1 MLPPLLA
8 WKSHRGCPGTS
19 NTAREIHDLIRKIEV
34 GRCGWRESVS
44 VGQLSGSSP
53 NRNSFGAI
61 SPITILPQS
70 ALNSHGETDDESTAY
85 AYISKFVDANGSHNV
100 ETAGVFVEKC
110 TSITGYLYVDECDA
124 SADAIARDAEAEVL
138 AYGEDTLELF
148 VGWKRGVA
156 SEAGGTRSIV
166 IHVSLLLH
174 SPVPARRQLL
184 FIGSLVDANRLNASG
199 RSPDDK
205 RRSLHADFD
214 FAKAL
219 RLFLFSRPKFVVE
232 VDCRSRPHSS

>member
-1 MLPPLLA
+1 MRVRRML
-8 WKSHRGCPGTS
+8 T
-19 NTAREIHDLIRKIEV
+19 
-34 GRCGWRESVS
+34 
-44 VGQLSGSSP
+44 
-53 NRNSFGAI
+53 
-61 SPITILPQS
+61 
-70 ALNSHGETDDESTAY
+70 
-85 AYISKFVDANGSHNV
+85 ISKFIDANGSHNV

-110 TSITGYLYVDECDA
+110 TRITGNLYVDECDA
-124 SADAIARDAEAEVL
+124 SADAIARDAEGEVL

-156 SEAGGTRSIV
+156 GEAGVRARLV
-166 IHVSLLLH
+166 IPRLPSALP

-184 FIGSLVDANRLNASG
+184 IGSLVDANRLNASG

-219 RLFLFSRPKFVVE
+219 WLFLFSRPKFVVE